1 MLQTQ
6 VCVCVCVSA
15 FVRSKLLH
23 YCTVLP
29 THPGNRMIK
38 ENKAFLYGSLCLYC
52 GYCLCS
58 SGAETLQPCQL
69 KLPVTPTQIKY
80 CHLWRPCIAFTYTHI
95 CKVDLMYVSVW
106 QRVCCSMYNKDCF
119 NLGLILHDDNNI
131 KWHYCSVS
139 FAYVFTFKFV
149 LSKVTLPQKN
159 LYCL

>member
-1 MLQTQ
+1 VSFNATGTG
-6 VCVCVCVSA
+6 VCVCA

-69 KLPVTPTQIKY
+69 
-80 CHLWRPCIAFTYTHI
+80 
-95 CKVDLMYVSVW
+95 
-106 QRVCCSMYNKDCF
+106 
-119 NLGLILHDDNNI
+119 
-131 KWHYCSVS
+131 
-139 FAYVFTFKFV
+139 
-149 LSKVTLPQKN
+149 
-159 LYCL
+159 